1 MKTNKSECKNHK
13 WIPLLGVDK
22 GKNIPTS
29 LFTCL
34 KCGDLRVGEKTIKIS
49 QYRMDMGQIPIYN
62 AAGIRLMEIP
72 TASPPVSGFTVN
84 LTYGESITPGDL
96 LCFAS
101 DGVVYKADATKNNS
115 LYPVMGLALETA
127 SKGGSNL
134 VLLHGVYSN
143 ASRYNFSTVGGLVYL
158 AATGSQGAN
167 DGEETQNQPSAQD
180 DVIQVVGTATH
191 ADRIYFSPSADYLTH
206 T

>member
-1 MKTNKSECKNHK
+1 
-13 WIPLLGVDK
+13 
-22 GKNIPTS
+22 
-29 LFTCL
+29 
-34 KCGDLRVGEKTIKIS
+34 
-49 QYRMDMGQIPIYN
+49 MDMGQLPIYN

-84 LTYGESITPGDL
+84 LTYGESIAPGDL

-101 DGVVYKADATKNNS
+101 DGKVYKADATKNNS
-115 LYPVMGLALETA
+115 LYPVMGLALESA
-127 SKGGSNL
+127 SGGSHL

-158 AATGSQGAN
+158 AATVSQSAN
-167 DGEETQNQPSAQD
+167 AGVETQTQPSAQD
-180 DVIQVVGTATH
+180 DVIQVIGTATH